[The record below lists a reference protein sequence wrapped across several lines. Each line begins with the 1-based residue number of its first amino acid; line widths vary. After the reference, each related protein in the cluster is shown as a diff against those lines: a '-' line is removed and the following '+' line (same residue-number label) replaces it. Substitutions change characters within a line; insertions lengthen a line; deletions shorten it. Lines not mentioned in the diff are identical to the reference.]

1 MQKPQDKYDEAMQD
15 YARKWMRTLDKPRH
29 STNISIF
36 FIAIF
41 IFIWSSTLTNLLGYV
56 PLEGLGIIIFFS
68 IGAGFIISSIFI
80 NTILTKLG
88 FEKPLRSALW
98 FSALVGPYISIVAIN
113 NWDNPALSHIT
124 GVVTAI
130 LAFVLSYFLDRAFTR
145 KSKSGVDDH

>member
-1 MQKPQDKYDEAMQD
+1 
-15 YARKWMRTLDKPRH
+15 
-29 STNISIF
+29 
-36 FIAIF
+36 
-41 IFIWSSTLTNLLGYV
+41 V